1 MSSRAEETTI
11 VRRDVEVES
20 GDTTLKSRRIQIED
34 QGIGE
39 KIGTVY
45 HTATIIL
52 LISYNSGRRQNEKQK
67 IIDYDIPGKESQVK
81 FRE

>member
-1 MSSRAEETTI
+1 MSGRAQETTI
-11 VRRDVEVES
+11 IRRDVEVES
-20 GDTTLKSRRIQIED
+20 DDTTLKSRRIQIEN
-34 QGIGE
+34 QGIRG

-52 LISYNSGRRQNEKQK
+52 LISYNSGRLPKQK
-67 IIDYDIPGKESQVK
+67 IMDYDIPEEDQSQVK